1 MSLHRRTFK
10 LLGITVSMHQ
20 QCDGRLSWS
29 LLHSN
34 DHEIAIW
41 RHASASAIWT
51 FVMFQLNN
59 SKFSQACRVV
69 RAKIEETLGISSN
82 YGAKELGH
90 IYVQLFTTKPSWLYK
105 HISLSLSLAKH
116 LTSRPCTDGH
126 ETTSQKNVTA
136 LDREAKYGHGTWL
149 SYPNSLPA
157 RIHRHY
163 AGATQLQR
171 LKVDLNDT

>member
-1 MSLHRRTFK
+1 MRTKFEEWMSLHRRTFK
-10 LLGITVSMHQ
+10 LLGNTVSMHQ
-20 QCDGRLSWS
+20 HRDGRLSG

-34 DHEIAIW
+34 DHEMAIW

-51 FVMFQLNN
+51 FAMFQLNN

-69 RAKIEETLGISSN
+69 RAKIEETLGILSN

-116 LTSRPCTDGH
+116 FTPRPSTDGH
-126 ETTSQKNVTA
+126 ETTSQKKKKSDSIRSGSQIWPRNMTIIP
-136 LDREAKYGHGTWL
+136 K
-149 SYPNSLPA
+149 LP
-157 RIHRHY
+157 
-163 AGATQLQR
+163 TS
-171 LKVDLNDT
+171 

>member
-10 LLGITVSMHQ
+10 LLGNAVSMHQ
-20 QCDGRLSWS
+20 HRDGRLPG

-34 DHEIAIW
+34 DHEMAIW

-136 LDREAKYGHGTWL
+136 LDRKPNMATEHDYHTQTPYQL
-149 SYPNSLPA
+149 ESIDIMQERHSY
-157 RIHRHY
+157 
-163 AGATQLQR
+163 
-171 LKVDLNDT
+171 NDSKST